1 MFEIKNVIRKA
12 FAVHAKGNHS
22 LFQHTRTEQ
31 RGSRARGRAGVGR
44 ARRGPRGPRGPR
56 FLSRADTGVR
66 RCTVSFLC
74 LRVSK
79 TLSNHFFIKKKTLPL
94 PLPTHSPPSDDAG
107 CHGAARARWPSGVES
122 GPPHA
127 GLDFLHKGRGGETTT
142 RTAGLS
148 GREAP
153 RQAELGALAEDR
165 GRRGSAP
172 GQGVR
177 GYRAGGFPTSGRG
190 PGRDAQIGGRAM
202 GPPLLPMDMTIPV
215 MLSRQPLSA
224 SGTPTTPSCV
234 PCWPWLLP
242 VPERRTPLWP
252 PLLVPVCHL
261 LPEAPSASASP
272 GEPVPRLGRAPL
284 AASRSSEGFTAY
296 SSREIRPPECLRT
309 TRTLC
314 CFRAAHGTKPDFQRE

>member
-1 MFEIKNVIRKA
+1 M
-12 FAVHAKGNHS
+12 KGNHS

-31 RGSRARGRAGVGR
+31 RGGRARGRAGVGR
-44 ARRGPRGPRGPR
+44 ARRGPRGPR

-66 RCTVSFLC
+66 RCTASFLC

-165 GRRGSAP
+165 GR
-172 GQGVR
+172 
-177 GYRAGGFPTSGRG
+177 
-190 PGRDAQIGGRAM
+190 
-202 GPPLLPMDMTIPV
+202 
-215 MLSRQPLSA
+215 
-224 SGTPTTPSCV
+224 
-234 PCWPWLLP
+234 
-242 VPERRTPLWP
+242 
-252 PLLVPVCHL
+252 
-261 LPEAPSASASP
+261 
-272 GEPVPRLGRAPL
+272 
-284 AASRSSEGFTAY
+284 
-296 SSREIRPPECLRT
+296 
-309 TRTLC
+309 
-314 CFRAAHGTKPDFQRE
+314 